1 MLNIDIN
8 KDNEILIVS
17 LNGRLDTNTASDL
30 EEKIKENISGIEVLI
45 FDLSSLSYIS
55 SAGLRILLLS
65 QKIMNKQGKM
75 IVKNVTETV
84 SEIFSLTGFSEILKI
99 E

>member
-1 MLNIDIN
+1 MLTIDIN